1 MSEIPILFYLF
12 ICIINFIIDKARIVW
27 FLVFIYFLLI
37 IKIQDPLSYF
47 VLEYTTQS
55 FLFIIIGLL
64 FYESDLKIAICFI
77 LSILSIINLLCYM
90 YPLEYPLITNIFIT
104 ITDRIYFETLLVISC
119 TFTDLKTKITSFI
132 NIGLISVSYIPQYN

>member
-1 MSEIPILFYLF
+1 MLEIPILFYLF

-37 IKIQDPLSYF
+37 IKIQDPISYF

-77 LSILSIINLLCYM
+77 LSILSVINLFCYM
-90 YPLEYPLITNIFIT
+90 YPLEYPLITNIFII
-104 ITDRIYFETLLVISC
+104 ITDRIYFETLLLISC
-119 TFTDLKTKITSFI
+119 VFTDLKTKMISLL
-132 NIGLISVSYIPQYN
+132 NIVLIIISYLTQ